1 MAEHYLDSMYR
12 SLTQSNLDAKT
23 GAESNLSFKI
33 ISDSSGIP
41 GFDVDRL
48 GQRPHYRLS
57 TPAFLVS

>member
-23 GAESNLSFKI
+23 GAKSNLSFKI
-33 ISDSSGIP
+33 ISDPSGIP

-48 GQRPHYRLS
+48 G
-57 TPAFLVS
+57 